1 MFTFCDVLHE
11 AKQKTY
17 LSVQY
22 RLEIIFNF
30 ALGQSL

>member
-11 AKQKTY
+11 TIQNTY
-17 LSVQY
+17 LSAQY